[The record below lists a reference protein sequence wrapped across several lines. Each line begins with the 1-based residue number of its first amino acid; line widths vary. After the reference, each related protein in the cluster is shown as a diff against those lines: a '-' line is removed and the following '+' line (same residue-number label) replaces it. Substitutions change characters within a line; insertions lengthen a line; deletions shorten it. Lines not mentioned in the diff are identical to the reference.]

1 MDNKILM
8 SILGSLAKL
17 AYFDITVHSPDDF
30 SLIEEYYE
38 TELESDPEFLD
49 RFNRIVECNLLL
61 DSAEFAHLVLQLS
74 RNKEASTKAK
84 QYIHHY
90 EPGGGELCIINLI
103 RDVRRQI
110 KKKVLKKPAGKT
122 TTKSPEGVAEVLAQ
136 TEGDKQSVT
145 PEKQALAMDLLIIKL
160 NKRLKKAV
168 EAEDYEAAV
177 HLRNEI
183 TKLKGE

>member
-1 MDNKILM
+1 M

-17 AYFDITVHSPDDF
+17 AYFDITVHGPDDY

-38 TELESDPEFLD
+38 SELESDPEFLD

-61 DSAEFAHLVLQLS
+61 DSNEFANLVLQLS
-74 RNKEASTKAK
+74 RNKEASIKAK

-110 KKKVLKKPAGKT
+110 KKKVLKKPTGKT
-122 TTKSPEGVAEVLAQ
+122 TTTAKAQEDSANTQVLSSD
-136 TEGDKQSVT
+136 DKQAAN
-145 PEKQALAMDLLIIKL
+145 PEILIAKL

-168 EAEDYEAAV
+168 EVEDYETAV